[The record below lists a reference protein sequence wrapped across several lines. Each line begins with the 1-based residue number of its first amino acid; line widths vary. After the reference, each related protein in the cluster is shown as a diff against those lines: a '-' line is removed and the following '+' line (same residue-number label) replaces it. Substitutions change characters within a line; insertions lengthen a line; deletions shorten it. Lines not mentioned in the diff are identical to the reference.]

1 MLLFRTILKKC
12 SQLCWGKQGS
22 QHGAALLI
30 VIFFFITI
38 SLAVIQ
44 SATTG
49 AMVELRTYRTIASS
63 KFAYVAAEAGIEDI
77 YYRTT
82 TGKSVPASET
92 IALNGATSTVTI
104 TAVSGGQYDVYSV
117 GSASNNEV
125 RRLYLSISNGKTVSL
140 PYAAQIGEGGITMLD
155 NTTIDATGL
164 DKGNIY
170 SDGQVTGVSSV
181 TITGN
186 VISSSGLVPD
196 TYASSTS
203 CTNDEVAGNINPNI
217 DYAQSFMISEAASSP
232 LASVALYIK
241 RTGNVTGGNVRIT
254 ADNSGVP
261 ATTALATQALS
272 YSSVSTSYG
281 WVTVNFTTPA
291 TLNPGTVY
299 WLVLDSTQ
307 NATKWW
313 TWCRSNTDT
322 YASGSPKFKQDWS
335 VAGAWTA
342 VAGDMA
348 FTTSFGV
355 GLSKI
360 DALHIAGLAKADS
373 ITNSTITGNAYY
385 KTISGSTVSGSSFPG
400 SPTPPYAVMPI
411 SSSTIAQWK
420 TEAAA
425 GGVISG
431 NCGTGGNAACNTFPL
446 TLGPKQINGNFSTKD
461 SNDVTVSGT
470 LYVTGNVSIKD
481 NSTIK
486 CALSYGTGS
495 CIIIADGTITT
506 ADSVTYQGSGV
517 GGSYIMLLS
526 TKKGCLG
533 VATTT
538 CTSDNS
544 AISISDNAAGA
555 LFYST
560 DSQIT
565 IYGDAIVTA
574 VAGYKLRTTDNAK
587 ILYDSKVNALS
598 VLSSP
603 SGTGAWNVNRW
614 NEY

>member
-1 MLLFRTILKKC
+1 MHLRKNNT
-12 SQLCWGKQGS
+12 QR
-22 QHGAALLI
+22 GAALLI

-77 YYRTT
+77 YYRAA
-82 TGKSVPASET
+82 TGKSIPSSET
-92 IALNGATSTVTI
+92 IALNGATSTVTV
-104 TAVSGGQYDVYSV
+104 TAVSGSQYDIYSL
-117 GSASNNEV
+117 GSANNNEV
-125 RRLYLSISNGKTVSL
+125 RRLYLSISNGKTVTL
-140 PYAAQIGEGGITMLD
+140 PYAAQVGEGGISMQD
-155 NTTIDATGL
+155 NTTINATGL

-196 TYASSTS
+196 IYASSTS
-203 CTNDEVAGNINPNI
+203 CTNNEVAGNINPNI
-217 DYAQSFMISEAASSP
+217 DYAQSFMISEASSSP
-232 LASVALYIK
+232 LASVSLYIK
-241 RTGNVTGGNVRIT
+241 RTGNVTGGNIRIV

-261 ATTALATQALS
+261 NTSALATQALS

-281 WVTVNFTTPA
+281 WVTVNFTSPP
-291 TLNPGTVY
+291 TLNPGSVY
-299 WLVLDSTQ
+299 WLMLDSTQ
-307 NATKWW
+307 NATKYW

-322 YASGSPKFKQDWS
+322 YATGSPKFKQDWS

-342 VAGDMA
+342 VTGDMA

-355 GLSKI
+355 GVSKI
-360 DALHIAGLAKADS
+360 DGLHIDGLAKADS

-425 GGVISG
+425 GGVING
-431 NCGTGGNAACNTFPL
+431 NCGTGGDAACRTFPL
-446 TLGPKQINGNFSTKD
+446 TLGPKQINGNFSTNNF
-461 SNDVTVSGT
+461 NDVTVSGT

-481 NSTIK
+481 DSTIK
-486 CALSYGTGS
+486 CALSYGSGS
-495 CIIIADGTITT
+495 CLIIADGTITT
-506 ADSVTYQGSGV
+506 ADRVTYQGSGID
-517 GGSYIMLLS
+517 GSYIMLLS
-526 TKKGCLG
+526 TKTGCVG
-533 VATTT
+533 VVASGCTT
-538 CTSDNS
+538 SNS
-544 AISISDNAAGA
+544 GISISDNAAGA

-560 DSQIT
+560 DSQII
-565 IYGDAIVTA
+565 IYGDAVVTA
-574 VAGYKLRTTDNAK
+574 VAGYKLKTTDNAE
-587 ILYDSKVNALS
+587 ILYDSKVSALS
-598 VLSSP
+598 VLTSP